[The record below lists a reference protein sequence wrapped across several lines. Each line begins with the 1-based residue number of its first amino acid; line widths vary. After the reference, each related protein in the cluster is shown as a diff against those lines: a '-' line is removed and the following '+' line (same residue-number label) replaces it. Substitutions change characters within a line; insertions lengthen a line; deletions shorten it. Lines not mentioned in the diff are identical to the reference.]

1 MLSILVL
8 LSVLS
13 GLGFSIAYITQNF
26 IILSILIAIFIL
38 IVTISKKNFV
48 IGLLLIFLFAVL
60 NGINTYKIIL
70 ETMKY
75 KPLTEDTAVEGVV
88 KDFFDI
94 NGENYI
100 YFIRSNRIEGE
111 NKKLVLKVYSKD
123 IPPPKNSEIKIRGKI
138 LKNDHNMI
146 FYQNT
151 LSLFPE
157 NTEVIHVSKF
167 YEFLSNLR
175 LKIVKNV
182 RSTLKSEEGDLLLS
196 SLIGINTLESD
207 TKTDFQLSGTAH
219 ILAISGLHIGIFFL
233 FFSLAF
239 KFIGIFSFLFA
250 LAFTF
255 LFLVFI
261 GLKFSAIR
269 AFIMLVVLVLSNQL
283 GRGRNLLNSLLV
295 AMSVILILFP
305 DALISLSFYLSCLA
319 ILGIVVAS
327 NFKFKSQLLNALN
340 ISFFVNFYEAPL
352 MINFFKNISIVSLVI
367 NLIVIPYMGVLL
379 PIGLIYIIV
388 SLISVNIA
396 SHFSILI
403 NLLYGILIFVVSVV
417 SRTPFS
423 YAPGSFTLF
432 QFIAVE
438 ILIFIA
444 TLYLFSKKNKSTK
457 FVITCSVIILVLS
470 FLSYNSLSDR
480 VIVDSFQDSKVIIAK
495 SAGESFV
502 FIQEANNS
510 SDKYL
515 DNILRESGINKIN
528 ALVLLKNPT
537 IKEGSQINELTNKRI
552 SIVKVYAVPLV
563 SKDYL
568 KTNFPNYVT
577 LPNEFSIN
585 FGNIKIEYKNSTSL
599 KIFLKNKVISP

>member
-8 LSVLS
+8 LSVLL

-38 IVTISKKNFV
+38 IITISKKNFV
-48 IGLLLIFLFAVL
+48 IGLLLIFLIAVL
-60 NGINTYKIIL
+60 NGINTYKVIL
-70 ETMKY
+70 ETMNY
-75 KPLTEDTAVEGVV
+75 KPYAEDTAVEGVV

-100 YFIRSNRIEGE
+100 YFVRSNRIEGE
-111 NKKLVLKVYSKD
+111 SKKLVLKVYSKD

-138 LKNDHNMI
+138 LKNDNNMI

-157 NTEVIHVSKF
+157 NIEVIHVSKF

-175 LKIVKNV
+175 LTIVKNI

-196 SLIGINTLESD
+196 SLIGINTLESN

-233 FFSLAF
+233 FFSLVF

-327 NFKFKSQLLNALN
+327 NFKFKSWLLNALN

-352 MINFFKNISIVSLVI
+352 MINFFKNISIVSLVL

-396 SHFSILI
+396 SHFSFLI
-403 NLLYGILIFVVSVV
+403 KLLYGILIFVVSVV

-444 TLYLFSKKNKSTK
+444 TLYLLSKKNKSTK
-457 FVITCSVIILVLS
+457 FVITFSVIILVLS
-470 FLSYNSLSDR
+470 FLSYNSLSNR
-480 VIVDSFQDSKVIIAK
+480 VIVDNFQDSKVIIAK
-495 SAGESFV
+495 STGESFIV
-502 FIQEANNS
+502 IQEANNS

-515 DNILRESGINKIN
+515 YNILRENGINKIN
-528 ALVLLKNPT
+528 ALILLKNPT